1 MATSSSDLPVNPHLY
16 ALIACELSGDTL
28 GAGLMRAIKRHD
40 PQAQFIGIGGPKMAR
55 YGLQS
60 EVPLESLSFM
70 GIFEVAAHLFSL
82 LSIRRNITK
91 KLLKARPVVMI
102 GIDAPDFNLHVEHR
116 LKISGIK
123 TIHYVSPSV
132 WAWREGRMKKIKAA
146 CDEVLALL
154 PFEKEF
160 YDQHEMACTY
170 VGHTLANSIPVE
182 IDQNAAR
189 ERIGLYKNSVEAIEG
204 KVLAILP
211 GSRRG
216 IISRMLPLYART
228 AQLIRNQ
235 VKDITFISVAPN
247 HDIAILI
254 KDLWL
259 QYAPEI
265 SLTVFVGN
273 QEDAIAAADACLL
286 TCGTI
291 AFEAMLLKRP
301 MVVAYKVSSL
311 SALIAR
317 KLLKVNM
324 YSLPNLLAKRQ
335 IVTELIQEDCTPE
348 KMCYECIRL
357 LTSDNLL
364 MKREF
369 ASIHESIRTNADE
382 LACGVVLRL
391 REQALQALPA
401 VSAVGASAA
410 SAGADHSS
418 TEDGSAAQG
427 ETTPKDAAVAALAE
441 PRAATDASAVTDAAT
456 AATAAKAAK
465 TGLSASEQAALS
477 VTEIVEA
484 AVYNDKLQ
492 QQRLAGISAKE
503 EAHDVDDMKVVPL
516 SAQVSGVGSSLGSCV
531 GSGVDSGVAG
541 ITVASLNEQMVP
553 LRQGLDDATIA
564 RLQQEVNGMEPAL
577 SLEEVLHLPNTEA
590 KSSAASKNGAVK
602 GKLKHLSLN
611 SEDMNEADGLEL
623 GVRAKSSRRDKG
635 AASKDKSGSKAS
647 GNAAKKSATTVR
659 VTRGR
664 SRNARKKGGSA
675 GNSGGA
681 DTAI

>member
-265 SLTVFVGN
+265 SLTVFVSN

-311 SALIAR
+311 SAIIAR

-324 YSLPNLLAKRQ
+324 YSLPNLLAKRP

-391 REQALQALPA
+391 REQVLQALPA
-401 VSAVGASAA
+401 ASAVESPAA
-410 SAGADHSS
+410 STGADHTT

-427 ETTPKDAAVAALAE
+427 DTTPQDAAVAALAE
-441 PRAATDASAVTDAAT
+441 PSAATDASAVTDAAT
-456 AATAAKAAK
+456 AAMAAKDGK
-465 TGLSASEQAALS
+465 TGLSVSEQAALS

-503 EAHDVDDMKVVPL
+503 EARDVDDMKVVPL
-516 SAQVSGVGSSLGSCV
+516 SAQVSGVGS
-531 GSGVDSGVAG
+531 GVDGVTG

-590 KSSAASKNGAVK
+590 KSSAAGKKGVGK

-623 GVRAKSSRRDKG
+623 GVRAKSPRREKG
-635 AASKDKSGSKAS
+635 AAFKDKSSSKAA
-647 GNAAKKSATTVR
+647 GNAAQESATTVR

-664 SRNARKKGGSA
+664 SRNTRKKGGSA
-675 GNSGGA
+675 GSSGGA

>member
-265 SLTVFVGN
+265 SLTVFVSN

-311 SALIAR
+311 SAIIAR

-324 YSLPNLLAKRQ
+324 YSLPNLLAKRP

-391 REQALQALPA
+391 REQVLQALPA
-401 VSAVGASAA
+401 ASAVESPAA
-410 SAGADHSS
+410 STGADHTTTT

-427 ETTPKDAAVAALAE
+427 DTTPQDAAVAALAE
-441 PRAATDASAVTDAAT
+441 PSAATDASAVTDAAT
-456 AATAAKAAK
+456 AATAAKDGK
-465 TGLSASEQAALS
+465 TGLSVSEQAALS

-503 EAHDVDDMKVVPL
+503 EARDVDDMKVVPL
-516 SAQVSGVGSSLGSCV
+516 SAQVSGVGS
-531 GSGVDSGVAG
+531 GVDGVAG

-590 KSSAASKNGAVK
+590 KSSAAGKKGVGK

-623 GVRAKSSRRDKG
+623 GVRAKSPRREKG
-635 AASKDKSGSKAS
+635 ATFKDKSSSKAA
-647 GNAAKKSATTVR
+647 GNAAQESATTVR

-664 SRNARKKGGSA
+664 SRNTRKKGGSA
-675 GNSGGA
+675 GNSSGA